1 MLNQWV
7 TPRGDQWA
15 VFAEGSEKDTRLF
28 GSKSEAM
35 EFAKGVA
42 RNQSVDVII
51 QDENGRIVT
60 RENFSHGNQGGSSGS
75 QPRNN

>member
-1 MLNQWV
+1 MVNQWV

-60 RENFSHGNQGGSSGS
+60 RENFSQGGSGSHSGHS
-75 QPRNN
+75 QNN